1 MIDKGA
7 LTQDLADLAPIGS
20 LPEGGVTRLAFSPQE
35 AELHQIVSSR
45 LTELGAKSA
54 KMPSATS

>member
-20 LPEGGVTRLAFSPQE
+20 LPEGGVTRLAFSPRK
-35 AELHQIVSSR
+35 LNCTK
-45 LTELGAKSA
+45 L
-54 KMPSATS
+54 